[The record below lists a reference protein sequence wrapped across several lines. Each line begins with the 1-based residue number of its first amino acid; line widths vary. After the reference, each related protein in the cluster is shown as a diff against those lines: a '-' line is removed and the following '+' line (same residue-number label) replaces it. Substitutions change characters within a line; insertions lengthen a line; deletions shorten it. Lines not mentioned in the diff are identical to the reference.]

1 MMDKKYLSRD
11 KIVGKEVIDSNAT
24 IIGSVKDLALDLSSK
39 NIALT
44 ILTKT
49 GSDIIVGGDSII
61 VVGDVIL
68 LNKTIEL
75 SKIEN
80 ISTPDKPQAAPQP
93 TVTPQPQ
100 PTVTPP
106 ASGLCNLCGYQN
118 DANSKFCIK
127 CGHKL

>member
-24 IIGSVKDLALDLSSK
+24 LIGSVKDLALDLSSK

-75 SKIEN
+75 SKIEKV
-80 ISTPDKPQAAPQP
+80 SPPDKPQVASQP
-93 TVTPQPQ
+93 TPPTQ
-100 PTVTPP
+100 PTPSTP
-106 ASGLCNLCGYQN
+106 GLCSACGYQN

>member
-11 KIVGKEVIDSNAT
+11 KIIGKEVIDPTGT
-24 IIGSVKDLALDLSSK
+24 IVGSVKDIVLDLNSK

-44 ILTKT
+44 ILTKA
-49 GSDIIVGGDSII
+49 GSDIIIGGDSII

-75 SKIEN
+75 AKMESVL
-80 ISTPDKPQAAPQP
+80 TPDKAQVAPQ
-93 TVTPQPQ
+93 TIL
-100 PTVTPP
+100 P
-106 ASGLCNLCGYQN
+106 ASTQPLPSTPGLCKVCGYKN

-127 CGHKL
+127 CGNKL